1 MIIRI
6 RSRVS
11 ADDPVE
17 DRTDHVL
24 GALADL
30 VADLALHED
39 LLASSGV
46 LRHGRAH
53 RSKERRPRKR
63 KTQQPHIVLP
73 DLSIPSRPYREA
85 SRRADR
91 DLASALFEG
100 KGCPFVNTAH

>member
-17 DRTDHVL
+17 DRADHVL
-24 GALADL
+24 CALADL
-30 VADLALHED
+30 VTDLALGEH
-39 LLASSGV
+39 LLASNGV

-63 KTQQPHIVLP
+63 KTQQLHIVLP
-73 DLSIPSRPYREA
+73 DLGIPSRPYREA
-85 SRRADR
+85 SRIADR
-91 DLASALFEG
+91 DLAIVLLQG
-100 KGCPFVNTAH
+100 